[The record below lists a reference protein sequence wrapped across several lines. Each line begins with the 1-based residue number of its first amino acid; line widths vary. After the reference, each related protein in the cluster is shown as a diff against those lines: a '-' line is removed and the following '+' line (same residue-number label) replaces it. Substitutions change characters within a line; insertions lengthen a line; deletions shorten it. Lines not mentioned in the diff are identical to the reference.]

1 MTFGFVSRNQNMS
14 YLFQYSSSYKRE
26 YIKLVVHY
34 DPIYLLTMTGTKS
47 TLRALALIG

>member
-14 YLFQYSSSYKRE
+14 YLFQYSSSYKRD

-34 DPIYLLTMTGTKS
+34 DPIYLVNDDGY
-47 TLRALALIG
+47 